1 MKGVRLKRRLF
12 GAGGVGACATVVG
25 ALLLGASGSAFA
37 LDINLGE
44 ISGTLN
50 TNLTVG
56 AAWRMESRADNLV
69 GKSNLDP
76 NVCGIV
82 GGVNYQSC
90 QAVFRDQ
97 IFPAEKLVAAPGA
110 SGMRADD
117 GNLNYDKGDI
127 TQAVAKATQD
137 LTLHWGDVGLFARWL
152 YFYDAVNNDFE
163 ETRPNIITPGNADR
177 VGFSGTGNV
186 ANRYFDRVYG
196 PGGYERIKRSDGETL
211 RQIGTDF
218 QLMDLN
224 LFGSFDLWEG
234 KTINWKVGRQNL
246 NWGESTTLVV
256 NSLNQINP
264 PNANNLYRVGQQLE
278 EVFQPVGMLTF
289 SGDAFANIQY
299 EVFYQ
304 FEWRPLE
311 APATGSYM
319 SFADLGTNNAGDY
332 ANLSFGGSADDSDA
346 LGHPLN
352 SPLALITPTTTR
364 AQRGRD
370 LEPRNGGQFGF
381 SLKYYAENINSGTEF
396 GFYFMNYHSR
406 LPYVSFTSVDASC
419 ARAGGN
425 AYGRDAR
432 NTLEFF
438 KYCNN
443 LPAYNAQSLAAVLQQ
458 AGIMVASNPAS
469 LADFGTDLGGLL
481 AAIVPNPDQPRSDAV
496 PLDTGEVFFDYPE
509 NIQLY
514 GVSFN
519 TAYGDYSFQGEIAYR
534 PNLPLQVAITDL
546 EFAAA
551 GPSLTRCHDRDL
563 GCAGTTAG
571 RGIDANG
578 NQITY
583 GSSDFIPGEGV
594 EGYNDTIN
602 LIVGAAPGS
611 ARSFPSF
618 IIPYRGGEI
627 GNNPANSYI
636 RGYERFDVLQYN
648 LGFTRVLSSTEN
660 PIGAD
665 QIQIVG
671 EAGATHVPGLPS
683 YDRLQIESPGVYY
696 HASAGADGSGA
707 DGSRQACSTN
717 PTCSIGPDGA
727 RFNPHQANLDDL
739 VDKFSWGYRLIAIIK
754 YESVLPGISIQ
765 PFILFGHDVNGTAPG
780 PAENFVEDRKQAQV
794 MIETRYRDGLS
805 LGLGYAWFWGG
816 GYTNLYRDRDY
827 SQAFLR
833 YQF

>member
-1 MKGVRLKRRLF
+1 MAATPPTSRVAWLVA
-12 GAGGVGACATVVG
+12 GAGLLASVLSVP
-25 ALLLGASGSAFA
+25 ALA
-37 LDINLGE
+37 LEINAGE

-50 TNLTVG
+50 TNITMG

-69 GKSNLDP
+69 GKSNLNP
-76 NVCGIV
+76 NVCGVV

-97 IFPAEKLVAAPGA
+97 IFPSQKLVAAPGA
-110 SGMRADD
+110 PSMRADD
-117 GNLNYDKGDI
+117 GNLNYDRGDI

-137 LTLHWGDVGLFARWL
+137 LTLHWGDIGLFARWL
-152 YFYDAVNNDFE
+152 YFYDAVNNDFR
-163 ETRPNIITPGNADR
+163 ETRPNLITPGNYQQ
-177 VGFSGTGNV
+177 VGITGDAE

-196 PGGYERIKRSDGETL
+196 AGGYERIHRSDGETL

-224 LFGSFDLWEG
+224 VFGTLPLWGDHE
-234 KTINWKVGRQNL
+234 INWKVGRQNL

-278 EVFQPVGMLTF
+278 EVFQPVGMVTISGEAF
-289 SGDAFANIQY
+289 SGIQF
-299 EVFYQ
+299 EAFYQ

-311 APATGSYM
+311 APATGSYL
-319 SFADLGTNNAGDY
+319 SFADLGSNNAGDY

-352 SPLALITPTTTR
+352 SPLSLITPTSTR

-370 LEPRNGGQFGF
+370 REPANGGQYGF
-381 SLKYYAENINSGTEF
+381 SLKYYAEEINSGTEF

-419 ARAGGN
+419 ARREGN
-425 AYGRDAR
+425 PYGRDAT
-432 NTLEFF
+432 NTLQFF
-438 KYCNN
+438 QYCGN
-443 LPAYNAQSLAAVLQQ
+443 LPGYDARALANVLQQ
-458 AGIMVASNPAS
+458 AGIMIASNPTS
-469 LADFGTDLGGLL
+469 LADFGGDLAGLL
-481 AAIVPNPDQPRSDAV
+481 AAIVPNPGEPQSDAV

-514 GVSFN
+514 GLSFN
-519 TAYGDYSFQGEIAYR
+519 TASGDYSFQGEVAYR
-534 PNLPLQVAITDL
+534 PNLPLQVSIVDL

-551 GPSLTRCHDRDL
+551 GPSLTRCHDPAL

-578 NQITY
+578 QLITY
-583 GSSDFIPGEGV
+583 GSSDFIPGAGV
-594 EGYNDTIN
+594 TGYNDTIN
-602 LIVGAAPGS
+602 LIIGAAPGS
-611 ARSFPSF
+611 ARSFPNF
-618 IIPYRGGEI
+618 VIPYRGGTI
-627 GNNPANSYI
+627 GENAPNSYI

-648 LGFTRVLSSTEN
+648 LGVTRVLSATEN

-665 QIQIVG
+665 QIQLVG
-671 EAGATHVPGLPS
+671 EVGATHVPGLPG

-717 PTCSIGPDGA
+717 PSCSIGPDGA

-739 VDKFSWGYRLIAIIK
+739 VDKFSWGYRVIAIIK
-754 YESVLPGISIQ
+754 YESVLPSISIQ
-765 PFILFGHDVNGTAPG
+765 PFLLFGHDVNGTAPG
-780 PAENFVEDRKQAQV
+780 PAENFVEDRKQALAI
-794 MIETRYRDGLS
+794 IETRYRDFLT

-816 GYTNLYRDRDY
+816 GASNLYRDRDY

>member
-1 MKGVRLKRRLF
+1 
-12 GAGGVGACATVVG
+12 
-25 ALLLGASGSAFA
+25 
-37 LDINLGE
+37 
-44 ISGTLN
+44 
-50 TNLTVG
+50 
-56 AAWRMESRADNLV
+56 
-69 GKSNLDP
+69 
-76 NVCGIV
+76 
-82 GGVNYQSC
+82 
-90 QAVFRDQ
+90 
-97 IFPAEKLVAAPGA
+97 
-110 SGMRADD
+110 
-117 GNLNYDKGDI
+117 
-127 TQAVAKATQD
+127 
-137 LTLHWGDVGLFARWL
+137 
-152 YFYDAVNNDFE
+152 
-163 ETRPNIITPGNADR
+163 
-177 VGFSGTGNV
+177 
-186 ANRYFDRVYG
+186 
-196 PGGYERIKRSDGETL
+196 
-211 RQIGTDF
+211 
-218 QLMDLN
+218 
-224 LFGSFDLWEG
+224 
-234 KTINWKVGRQNL
+234 
-246 NWGESTTLVV
+246 
-256 NSLNQINP
+256 
-264 PNANNLYRVGQQLE
+264 
-278 EVFQPVGMLTF
+278 
-289 SGDAFANIQY
+289 
-299 EVFYQ
+299 
-304 FEWRPLE
+304 
-311 APATGSYM
+311 
-319 SFADLGTNNAGDY
+319 
-332 ANLSFGGSADDSDA
+332 A

-406 LPYVSFTSVDASC
+406 LPYVSFNSVDASC

-425 AYGRDAR
+425 AYGKDAT

-469 LADFGTDLGGLL
+469 LADLGTDLGGLL
-481 AAIVPNPDQPRSDAV
+481 AAIVPNPGQPMSDAV

-583 GSSDFIPGEGV
+583 GSSDFIPGPGV

-602 LIVGAAPGS
+602 LIVGGAPGS

-618 IIPYRGGEI
+618 IIPYRGGAI

-648 LGFTRVLSSTEN
+648 LGLTRVLSSTEN

-671 EAGATHVPGLPS
+671 EVGATHVPGLPS

-780 PAENFVEDRKQAQV
+780 PAENFVE
-794 MIETRYRDGLS
+794 
-805 LGLGYAWFWGG
+805 
-816 GYTNLYRDRDY
+816 
-827 SQAFLR
+827 
-833 YQF
+833 